1 MRLSQL
7 VVTVCQFRPFS
18 FRFRK
23 LATSSLFVIASLWAA
38 PLWSNPVAQ
47 NPAID
52 RSAYVTVI
60 GGRLGNASDA
70 TFSADPADA
79 KIGNL
84 IPLKPGAD
92 ANFAAITMG
101 QRIDTHWDW
110 KASVQSRLTDEATIF
125 VPRPNSNNSDQWA
138 SNGLRLSTGDFELG
152 YDAGLSPNYD
162 LRLFGGARVLRAKNE
177 ISYRYHDLDADK
189 LGEYDNGTY
198 SHKNEVKAIGPRLGF
213 NASIPLGD
221 GGPRLFSAV
230 SGSVVF
236 GKFESQYSYSE
247 TDDLTAP
254 AHGSGSYSQ
263 DKKVTNAEALISN
276 QFDLSPDA
284 MFEIGYRSE
293 TWQGLLNSVDN
304 AQSGTGA
311 FTQGGATDVNFQGPY
326 LALTWKFGS

>member
-38 PLWSNPVAQ
+38 PLWSNTVAQ

-60 GGRLGNASDA
+60 GGRLGNSSDT

-125 VPRPNSNNSDQWA
+125 VPRPNSKNSDQWA

-162 LRLFGGARVLRAKNE
+162 LRLFAGARVLRAKND
-177 ISYRYHDLDADK
+177 ISYRYHDFDEDK
-189 LGEYDNGTY
+189 VGTY
-198 SHKNEVKAIGPRLGF
+198 AHKNEVNAIGPRLGL
-213 NASIPLGD
+213 NASTPLRQH
-221 GGPRLFSAV
+221 GPRFVSSV
-230 SGSVVF
+230 SGAVLF
-236 GKFESQYSYSE
+236 GKFDSQHSYYE
-247 TDDLTAP
+247 TDGVTAP
-254 AHGSGSYSQ
+254 SSGSGSYSQ
-263 DKKVTNAEALISN
+263 DKKVTNAEASVGL
-276 QFDLSPDA
+276 QFDLAANA
-284 MFEIGYRSE
+284 MFEIGYRAE

-304 AQSGTGA
+304 AHSGTGT